1 MNKNRTLLTAA
12 CIIGATVL
20 GQSPIA
26 RADWDIEA
34 FDKCMAQTVR
44 SEDVCC
50 LDSGGWVGANGHC
63 GAPPATAQGTQGTPK
78 PRPVVPGGI
87 SAPPTE
93 ANRP

>member
-1 MNKNRTLLTAA
+1 MKTNHALITSA
-12 CIIGATVL
+12 CIIGATVF

-50 LDSGGWVGANGHC
+50 FESGGQVGTNGHC
-63 GAPPATAQGTQGTPK
+63 VAPPANAQGTQGTPK